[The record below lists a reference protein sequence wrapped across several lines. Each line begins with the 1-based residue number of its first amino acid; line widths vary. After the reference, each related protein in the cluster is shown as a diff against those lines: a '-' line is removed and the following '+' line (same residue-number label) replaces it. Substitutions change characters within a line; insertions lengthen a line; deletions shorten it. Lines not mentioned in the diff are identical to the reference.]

1 MTPLGTVSNGKL
13 AVSSIQLI
21 ANHEMDDL
29 EREQAFVDFFDE
41 ADLIIFDT
49 MYTFAE
55 ALTMK
60 EDWGH

>member
-1 MTPLGTVSNGKL
+1 MTPLGTVSNGKV

-55 ALTMK
+55 ALTMNLL
-60 EDWGH
+60 GN

>member
-1 MTPLGTVSNGKL
+1 MMPLGTVSNGKL

-29 EREQAFVDFFDE
+29 EREQAFLNFFDK